1 MELRVISATPSTRE
15 GGDRR
20 ARVRNFI
27 HNIAAATIAF
37 GLIVTASVARADY
50 PARSITLI
58 VPFAAGGP
66 TDVVAR
72 ILATHMAST
81 LGQQIIIEN
90 IIGSGG
96 TTAAI
101 RAMRAPSDGYTLMM
115 GHMGTHGAAVAL
127 YPNLAYS
134 PASDFEPIGMA
145 VGMPVLIL
153 GRKGLPARSLAEF
166 VADAR
171 SNPSPM
177 HMAHAGLGSV
187 SYASCL
193 MLNAII
199 GIHPTMTP
207 FQGTG
212 PAMNALAAGRVDYMC
227 DQIVSAL
234 PKIQADLVTAYA
246 TGSARRNPAL
256 PDLPTATEAGLPGFK
271 VSAWNALF
279 APKGTPPNVVAT
291 LNRALSQ
298 ALDNPAIGRQLRD
311 LGGEIATVEERTPQA
326 LSALVSSEVDRWM
339 QVNATMAVPSR

>member
-1 MELRVISATPSTRE
+1 MEFRAISAILSPAATGTPVTR
-15 GGDRR
+15 GP
-20 ARVRNFI
+20 NFI
-27 HNIAAATIAF
+27 RRIAAALIA
-37 GLIVTASVARADY
+37 GTLTMSASAARADY

-101 RAMRAPSDGYTLMM
+101 RAMRAPPDGYTLMM

-127 YPNLAYS
+127 YPNLAYR
-134 PASDFEPIGMA
+134 PDTDFEPISMA

-153 GRKGLPARSLAEF
+153 GRTGLPAHSLPEF
-166 VADAR
+166 IADAR
-171 SNPSPM
+171 SSQAPM

-234 PKIQADLVTAYA
+234 PKIQAGLVKAYA
-246 TGSARRNPAL
+246 TGSTRRNTVL
-256 PDLPTATEAGLPGFK
+256 PELPTAAEAGLPAFK
-271 VSAWNALF
+271 VSAWNAVF
-279 APKGTPPNVVAT
+279 APKGTATNIVAI
-291 LNRALSQ
+291 LNRSVGQ
-298 ALDNPAIGRQLRD
+298 ALDNPAIRKQLLD
-311 LGGEIATVEERTPQA
+311 LGGEIPTAEERTPQA

-339 QVNATMAVPSR
+339 RLNADLAVPSR

>member
-1 MELRVISATPSTRE
+1 
-15 GGDRR
+15 
-20 ARVRNFI
+20 
-27 HNIAAATIAF
+27 
-37 GLIVTASVARADY
+37 
-50 PARSITLI
+50 
-58 VPFAAGGP
+58 
-66 TDVVAR
+66 
-72 ILATHMAST
+72 MAST

-101 RAMRAPSDGYTLMM
+101 RAMRAPPDGYTLMM

-127 YPNLAYS
+127 YPNLAYR
-134 PASDFEPIGMA
+134 PATDFEPVGMA

-153 GRKGLPARSLAEF
+153 GRIGLPARSLAEF

-171 SNPSPM
+171 SNSSPM

-234 PKIQADLVTAYA
+234 PKIQAGLVTAYA

-256 PDLPTATEAGLPGFK
+256 PELQTAAEAGLPAFK
-271 VSAWNALF
+271 VSAWNAVF
-279 APKGTPPNVVAT
+279 APKGTPNSIIAS
-291 LNRALSQ
+291 LNRSLGQ
-298 ALDNPAIGRQLRD
+298 ALDNPAIRKQLLD
-311 LGGEIATVEERTPQA
+311 LGGEIPTVEERTPQA

-339 QVNATMAVPSR
+339 RLNADLAVPSR

>member
-1 MELRVISATPSTRE
+1 MDFRAISATPSTVETGAR
-15 GGDRR
+15 
-20 ARVRNFI
+20 RVRAPNFI
-27 HNIAAATIAF
+27 HRIAAALVALGLTIF
-37 GLIVTASVARADY
+37 ASAAQADF

-90 IIGSGG
+90 IVGSGG

-101 RAMRAPSDGYTLMM
+101 RAMRAPPDGYTLMM

-127 YPNLAYS
+127 YPNLAYR
-134 PASDFEPIGMA
+134 PADDFEPIGMA
-145 VGMPVLIL
+145 VGMPVLVL
-153 GRKGLPARSLAEF
+153 GRTGLSAHSLGEF

-171 SNPSPM
+171 SNPSPL

-234 PKIQADLVTAYA
+234 PKIQAGLVTAYA
-246 TGSARRNPAL
+246 TGSTRRNPAL
-256 PDLPTATEAGLPGFK
+256 PELPTAAEAGLPAFR
-271 VSAWNALF
+271 VSAWNAVF
-279 APKGTPPNVVAT
+279 APKGTPSSIVAS
-291 LNRALSQ
+291 LNRSLGQ
-298 ALDNPAIGRQLRD
+298 ALDNPAIRKQLLD
-311 LGGEIATVEERTPQA
+311 LGGELPTAEERTPEA
-326 LSALVSSEVDRWM
+326 LSAIVNSEIDRWTRL
-339 QVNATMAVPSR
+339 NANLALPSR

>member
-1 MELRVISATPSTRE
+1 
-15 GGDRR
+15 
-20 ARVRNFI
+20 
-27 HNIAAATIAF
+27 
-37 GLIVTASVARADY
+37 
-50 PARSITLI
+50 
-58 VPFAAGGP
+58 
-66 TDVVAR
+66 
-72 ILATHMAST
+72 MAST

-101 RAMRAPSDGYTLMM
+101 RAMRAPPDGYTLMM

-153 GRKGLPARSLAEF
+153 GRKGLPAQSLAEF

-177 HMAHAGLGSV
+177 RMAHAGLGSV

-199 GIHPTMTP
+199 GTHPTMTP

-234 PKIQADLVTAYA
+234 PKIQAGLVTAYA

-256 PDLPTATEAGLPGFK
+256 PDLPTATEAGLPEFK

-279 APKGTPPNVVAT
+279 APKGTPPTIVAT
-291 LNRALSQ
+291 LNRALGQ
-298 ALDNPAIGRQLRD
+298 ALDNPAIRQ
-311 LGGEIATVEERTPQA
+311 ATARTRRRNPHRRRTHPAGAERARQQRSRPLDAGQRRPAGAVPMSGAT
-326 LSALVSSEVDRWM
+326 
-339 QVNATMAVPSR
+339 TMARAEQNLATRLRSCG

>member
-1 MELRVISATPSTRE
+1 
-15 GGDRR
+15 
-20 ARVRNFI
+20 
-27 HNIAAATIAF
+27 
-37 GLIVTASVARADY
+37 
-50 PARSITLI
+50 
-58 VPFAAGGP
+58 
-66 TDVVAR
+66 
-72 ILATHMAST
+72 MANT

-101 RAMRAPSDGYTLMM
+101 RAMRAPPDGYTLMM

-145 VGMPVLIL
+145 AGMPVLIL
-153 GRKGLPARSLAEF
+153 GRKGLPARTLAEF

-171 SNPSPM
+171 SNPAPM

-193 MLNAII
+193 LLNAMI

-212 PAMNALAAGRVDYMC
+212 PAMNALAAGRVDYLC
-227 DQIVSAL
+227 DQIVGAL
-234 PKIQADLVTAYA
+234 PKIQAGLVTAYA
-246 TGSARRNPAL
+246 TGSAQRSPAL
-256 PDLPTATEAGLPGFK
+256 PELPTAAEAGLPEFR

-279 APKGTPPNVVAT
+279 APKGTPPTIVAA
-291 LNRALSQ
+291 LNRSLSQ
-298 ALDNPAIGRQLRD
+298 ALDNPAIRKQLLD
-311 LGGEIATVEERTPQA
+311 LGGEVPGAEERTPQA
-326 LSALVSSEVDRWM
+326 LRALVSSEVDRWM
-339 QVNATMAVPSR
+339 RVNADLAVPSR

>member
-1 MELRVISATPSTRE
+1 MVFRGIFAIPSTSAIGAR
-15 GGDRR
+15 
-20 ARVRNFI
+20 RVRAPSFI
-27 HNIAAATIAF
+27 HRIAAALAIF
-37 GLIVTASVARADY
+37 GLIDAAAAAHADY

-81 LGQQIIIEN
+81 LRQQIIIEN

-101 RAMRAPSDGYTLMM
+101 RAMRAPPDGYTLMV

-134 PASDFEPIGMA
+134 PTSDFEPIGMA

-153 GRKGLPARSLAEF
+153 GRKGLPAQSLAEF

-171 SNPSPM
+171 SNPSPLR
-177 HMAHAGLGSV
+177 MAHAGLGSV

-199 GIHPTMTP
+199 GTHPTMTP

-212 PAMNALAAGRVDYMC
+212 PAMNALAAERVDYMC

-234 PKIQADLVTAYA
+234 PKIQAGLVTAYA
-246 TGSARRNPAL
+246 TGSAQRNPAL
-256 PDLPTATEAGLPGFK
+256 PDLPTATEAGLPEFK

-279 APKGTPPNVVAT
+279 APKRTPLTIVT
-291 LNRALSQ
+291 QLNRALGQ
-298 ALDNPAIGRQLRD
+298 ALDNPAIRKQLLE
-311 LGGEIATVEERTPQA
+311 LGGELPTAEERTPQA
-326 LSALVSSEVDRWM
+326 LSALVSGEIDRWM
-339 QVNATMAVPSR
+339 RVNAALQVPFR